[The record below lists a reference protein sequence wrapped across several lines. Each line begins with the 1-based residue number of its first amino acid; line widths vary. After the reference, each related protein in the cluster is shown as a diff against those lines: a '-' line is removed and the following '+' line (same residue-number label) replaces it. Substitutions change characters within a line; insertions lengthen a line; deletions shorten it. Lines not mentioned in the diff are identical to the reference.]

1 MPAGNV
7 FKYTWTTKTQDFYN
21 TFIKLQLKTSWDT
34 IMTSSA
40 QKVAKTV
47 LQCFYD
53 LSLVE
58 WS

>member
-7 FKYTWTTKTQDFYN
+7 FKYTWTTKIQDFYN

-34 IMTSSA
+34 T